1 MKILKNKWL
10 YIALVLAAVI
20 IFAAFNLGKKD
31 KTQYFT
37 AKVEKGDIREVVDAT
52 GTINAVTSVQVGSQ
66 VSGQIYRLHA
76 DFNSRVKKGQLIAE
90 IEPSLFQGALQQAT
104 ADQENAKANVAAV
117 EANLAKTR
125 ATLAQTE
132 ADYKRQ
138 TALLKSGAQSQQ
150 TVEVSQANY
159 EVAKSSMTAA
169 GAAIEQA
176 KAQVKQKE
184 AAVAVARTNLE
195 YTTIRSPIDGIVVAR
210 NVKAGYVKDDDA
222 KDWKA
227 DELLASL
234 KEGTEETNK
243 ERRQRGIGEIDV
255 IGWVQPPTYDAIT
268 HRLLWSLSSKPKGA
282 TDTANAGINYNT
294 YALGRDGYISLNLVT
309 SLKNIE
315 RDRPVAHTL
324 LAALNFNEGK
334 RYADFNASTDKVA
347 EYGLAALVAGVAAKK
362 LGLLAAV
369 GVFLLKFW
377 KIALLALAGIG
388 AVAGKFFGRKK
399 STDSHQPP
407 TP

>member
-1 MKILKNKWL
+1 MKGVAARWRGWTAVACIVGFVGIVGYGTEILMAPAHAADGKADAKAEAAAAFKAAEAAMTRGPAD
-10 YIALVLAAVI
+10 IKLADQAVI
-20 IFAAFNLGKKD
+20 KIPEGQTFIPTAEAGRLLTVMGNRPGDGLLGL
-31 KTQYFT
+31 
-37 AKVEKGDIREVVDAT
+37 VMPLSDA
-52 GTINAVTSVQVGSQ
+52 
-66 VSGQIYRLHA
+66 
-76 DFNSRVKKGQLIAE
+76 E
-90 IEPSLFQGALQQAT
+90 W
-104 ADQENAKANVAAV
+104 
-117 EANLAKTR
+117 
-125 ATLAQTE
+125 
-132 ADYKRQ
+132 
-138 TALLKSGAQSQQ
+138 
-150 TVEVSQANY
+150 
-159 EVAKSSMTAA
+159 
-169 GAAIEQA
+169 
-176 KAQVKQKE
+176 
-184 AAVAVARTNLE
+184 
-195 YTTIRSPIDGIVVAR
+195 IVVAR